1 MADGDARRQERFADR
16 LMDLSNSGSLA
27 LMVSV
32 GHRTG
37 LFDTMASIPP
47 ATSVEIADNACLDER
62 YVREWLAAM
71 ATGRIVEHDP
81 VAMTF
86 ALPAEHAACLTRAG
100 GRHNSA
106 VAFQL
111 LGMFAAVEDRVVE
124 CFRRGGG
131 MADAEYPRFQE
142 ICAEIGWASLDAH
155 LVDVTL
161 ALVPGLTHRL
171 RAGIDVADVGCGA
184 GHALNVMAEA
194 FPASRFMGWDLS
206 ETGLAAGRAEAE
218 RKQLANVW
226 FERRDAAALD
236 QPERFDFITT
246 FDAVHDQARP
256 DLVLRAIAAA
266 LRLGGTYLC
275 VEVGASSTLADN
287 LAISWAPGLYTA
299 SCMHCLCVSRQSGG
313 MALGAMWG
321 EQKARQ
327 MLGEAG
333 FVSLDVKRS
342 PLDPVNNYYIATK
355 TSGPGTGGHRRDAA
369 VPVPGRPRPSSV
381 R

>member
-1 MADGDARRQERFADR
+1 MKNLSQTFADR

-37 LFDTMASIPP
+37 LFDTMASLPP

-71 ATGRIVEHDP
+71 ATGRIVELDP

-100 GRHNSA
+100 GPRNSA

-111 LGMFAAVEDRVVE
+111 LGVFAAVEDRVVE
-124 CFRRGGG
+124 CFRRGGPV
-131 MADAEYPRFQE
+131 ADSEYPRFQE
-142 ICAEIGWASLDAH
+142 ICAEIGWASLDAN
-155 LVDVTL
+155 LLDVTL
-161 ALVPGLTHRL
+161 ALVPGVTRRL
-171 RAGIDVADVGCGA
+171 QAGIDVADVGCGA
-184 GHALNVMAEA
+184 GHAINLMAGA
-194 FPASRFMGWDLS
+194 FPASRFIGWDLS

-218 RKQLANVW
+218 RKQLANVT
-226 FERRDAAALD
+226 FERIDAAVLD

-266 LRLGGTYLC
+266 LRPGGTYLC
-275 VEVGASSTLADN
+275 VEVSASSTLAEN
-287 LAISWAPGLYTA
+287 LDIPWAPALYTA

-313 MALGAMWG
+313 KALGAMWG

-333 FVSLDVKRS
+333 FASLEVKRS
-342 PLDPVNNYYIATK
+342 PLDPVNNYYIASK
-355 TSGPGTGGHRRDAA
+355 TGGPG
-369 VPVPGRPRPSSV
+369 PGQISGT
-381 R
+381 